1 MPGGAVEARFVAGVH
16 VFARAPAPLLSA
28 GDELE
33 FDDTFGAKSDGDFAI
48 ESLRG
53 RWHEDA
59 AALFY
64 GGEDFWA
71 MDYLVG
77 MRGADFFLAFGYK
90 DRIDRGLSPCAC
102 NCVHCAV
109 ASGFGAFFLS

>member
-64 GGEDFWA
+64 GGPDFWGV
-71 MDYLVG
+71 DYLVAI
-77 MRGADFFLAFGYK
+77 RGADLFLAFGGEGEIAG
-90 DRIDRGLSPCAC
+90 DVSA
-102 NCVHCAV
+102 
-109 ASGFGAFFLS
+109 